1 MLETLGVALD
11 ADARHPARALA
22 IVDHLDAPGTW
33 LFASFVAYACERSP
47 VVVLC
52 VEHHPSEITALARK
66 IARGARDSVS
76 NALSRGSCA
85 FVDAFTTARTT
96 TGDGLTG
103 TLRDVRDAAAATTRA
118 AGSGRVCVCVDGL
131 DGLVMSECADDA
143 IELKRFLDAVSR
155 EAGEAVDLV
164 TLSHWDVGAVEAWLA
179 ESADCEIRLEPL
191 RTGSAED
198 AQGMCQTTHR
208 NSAWRAKGA
217 ARRSRAGFALTEL
230 GAKLERRR

>member
-11 ADARHPARALA
+11 ADARRPARALA
-22 IVDHLDAPGTW
+22 IVDHLDVPGTW

-96 TGDGLTG
+96 TGGRVDG
-103 TLRDVRDAAAATTRA
+103 DAAGR
-118 AGSGRVCVCVDGL
+118 SGRG
-131 DGLVMSECADDA
+131 GGDDA
-143 IELKRFLDAVSR
+143 RGGIGTRLRLRRWAR
-155 EAGEAVDLV
+155 WAGY
-164 TLSHWDVGAVEAWLA
+164 
-179 ESADCEIRLEPL
+179 
-191 RTGSAED
+191 
-198 AQGMCQTTHR
+198 
-208 NSAWRAKGA
+208 
-217 ARRSRAGFALTEL
+217 
-230 GAKLERRR
+230 ERMRG